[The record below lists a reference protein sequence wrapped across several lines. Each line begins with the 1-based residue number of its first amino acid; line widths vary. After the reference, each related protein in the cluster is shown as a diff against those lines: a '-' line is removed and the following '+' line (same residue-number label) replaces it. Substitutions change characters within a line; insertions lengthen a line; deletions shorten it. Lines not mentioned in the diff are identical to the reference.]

1 MGREGDKKA
10 FVGHDHGQEVEGT
23 DGKAPMSEKQWRDM
37 PKGSRPKTKPS
48 EEHQE
53 PEKETQVATGNRR
66 PPASSDTLLYVGR
79 RIDSFRGPSSGEHKP
94 GNFPKDKSGLPEDNP
109 EHSVDQ
115 SKGQKGP
122 VASKSGANVSYD
134 EVVVGQLGGGEKKV
148 QDSGSA

>member
-1 MGREGDKKA
+1 MGRQGDKKA
-10 FVGHDHGQEVEGT
+10 FAGHDHGQPVEGT
-23 DGKAPMSEKQWRDM
+23 DGNEPMSEKQWRDM

-48 EEHQE
+48 EHHEE
-53 PEKETQVATGNRR
+53 PEKETQKATG
-66 PPASSDTLLYVGR
+66 
-79 RIDSFRGPSSGEHKP
+79 EHTP

-122 VASKSGANVSYD
+122 VASASGANTSYD
-134 EVVVGQLGGGEKKV
+134 EVVVGQLGGGEKKI